1 MCHEEVRGGG
11 KFLEDLVRG
20 GFEAGSAAGWERF
33 GKCLHDR
40 AEGDGEAL
48 HKVAGPDVAVHR
60 ISNEFADDHWGFAM
74 VGQGSEG
81 SERKVRDHGAEGRR
95 DFAIEVGVFGKE
107 TLIAK
112 CFKTIQDG
120 RETQDGIELGI
131 IKQRVLRLEG
141 LLDGK
146 KPAISF
152 PPLGMIELAG
162 RLEEVEAN
170 CSRLASDSFA
180 AVESMHQKL
189 DEVSN
194 SFPQAWKEDF
204 AEFDKRISNT
214 LNESI
219 SKIAGVMS
227 KLVDAQKSLRKNRA
241 STSIQPVALI
251 DRQEALEGLYQEIQ
265 YLRQRER
272 HN

>member
-1 MCHEEVRGGG
+1 MMSGASLDFRSLGDRVEQLHAQV
-11 KFLEDLVRG
+11 
-20 GFEAGSAAGWERF
+20 ERIELRMEPTLTTCASPT
-33 GKCLHDR
+33 GQHL
-40 AEGDGEAL
+40 
-48 HKVAGPDVAVHR
+48 GPYSD
-60 ISNEFADDHWGFAM
+60 S
-74 VGQGSEG
+74 
-81 SERKVRDHGAEGRR
+81 
-95 DFAIEVGVFGKE
+95 
-107 TLIAK
+107 
-112 CFKTIQDG
+112 
-120 RETQDGIELGI
+120 IELGI
-131 IKQRVLRLEG
+131 IKQRLLRLEG